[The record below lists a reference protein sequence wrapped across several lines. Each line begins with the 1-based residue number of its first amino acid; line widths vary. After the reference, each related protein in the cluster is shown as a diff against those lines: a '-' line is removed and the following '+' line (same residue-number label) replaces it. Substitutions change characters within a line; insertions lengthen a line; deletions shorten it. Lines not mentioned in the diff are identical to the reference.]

1 MRLNQLLFLQKP
13 EVLQEQQSAIE
24 AHLNQALPGA
34 TLTFAGGPDAVPEG
48 LAVDAVIT
56 PTLPW
61 LPEALG
67 RLSRYRW
74 AHFLSAG
81 VERIWDMPFPK
92 EDLLL
97 TKSSGV
103 HGAPMSEYAIGAML
117 YFAKHFDRFNEQS
130 RQKRW
135 ERCWLGELTGR
146 TAMVLGMGHIGE
158 LVARRAQAFDM
169 RVIGVQRTP
178 RAHEHADEVIALD
191 AVDGRLPEVDYLIVC
206 LPLTPDTR
214 HRVGQAQFQRL
225 KRGAVLVDISR
236 GGVVDQ
242 QALTRALD
250 AGELRGAAVD
260 VFEQQPLPAQSPLWN
275 RENVLVTPHVSGT
288 SPHYM
293 ERALEIFVRNARA
306 LEQDQPPVTPVD
318 PAAGY

>member
-1 MRLNQLLFLQKP
+1 MRLSHMLFLQKP
-13 EVLQEQQSAIE
+13 EVLQEQQGTIE
-24 AHLNQALPGA
+24 AHLHKAFPDTA
-34 TLTFAGGPDAVPEG
+34 LTFAGGPEAVPEG
-48 LAVDAVIT
+48 LEVDAVIA

-61 LPEALG
+61 LPEALA

-74 AHFLSAG
+74 IHFLSAG

-92 EDLLL
+92 DNLLL

-117 YFAKHFDRFNEQS
+117 YFAKSFDRFNEQS

-146 TAMVLGMGHIGE
+146 TAMVLGMGHIGAQ
-158 LVARRAQAFDM
+158 VARRAQAFDM
-169 RVIGVQRTP
+169 RVIGVQRNP

-191 AVDGRLPEVDYLIVC
+191 AVDERLPEVDYLIVS
-206 LPLTPDTR
+206 LPLTADTR
-214 HRVGQAQFQRL
+214 HQVRQPQFQRL

-242 QALTRALD
+242 QSLTQALD
-250 AGELRGAAVD
+250 TGRLRGAAVD
-260 VFEQQPLPAQSPLWN
+260 VFEQQPLPAESPLWN

-293 ERALEIFVRNARA
+293 ERALEIFIRNARA
-306 LEQDQPPVTPVD
+306 MEQGQSPITPVD
-318 PAAGY
+318 PVAGY